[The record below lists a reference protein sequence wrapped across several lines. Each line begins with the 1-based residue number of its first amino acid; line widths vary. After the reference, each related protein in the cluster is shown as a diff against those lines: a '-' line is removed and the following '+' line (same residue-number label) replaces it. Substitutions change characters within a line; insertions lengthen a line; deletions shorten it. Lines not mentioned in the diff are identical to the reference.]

1 MGFCVRVA
9 GILPLTCRR
18 QQSDCRRGSA
28 SSGKSP
34 QPERSRGTGEGVQS
48 RAQRLQEVG
57 RDALRLRKCVSEKH
71 WRWPSAIDGGVS
83 ELLVGT
89 VSRRKM
95 PGPE

>member
-1 MGFCVRVA
+1 MIAEGA
-9 GILPLTCRR
+9 PLP
-18 QQSDCRRGSA
+18 RGR
-28 SSGKSP
+28 G
-34 QPERSRGTGEGVQS
+34 RSQNEAEGLGRVQS